1 MAATFT
7 LAFACNKI
15 VRSFCRKD
23 WTNFF
28 EDDPSD
34 DEDMDCVPWCDAY
47 RTLQLAGELEYT
59 KGPTDPDLSANVVMG
74 KLCRGEYADNLSLAR
89 DLGVVINNAESYTLR
104 TIENVHVPKVTRTFK
119 LLRTGINTQV
129 KMISQ
134 TVLRRLATAA
144 DEVAVAEA
152 EAEAEAEAVQAYTQ
166 MKIGVRVSADQ
177 DEGKVREAERTLIQ
191 LHNA

>member
-1 MAATFT
+1 M
-7 LAFACNKI
+7 C
-15 VRSFCRKD
+15 
-23 WTNFF
+23 
-28 EDDPSD
+28 
-34 DEDMDCVPWCDAY
+34 
-47 RTLQLAGELEYT
+47 T
-59 KGPTDPDLSANVVMG
+59 KGPTDPALSANVVMG

-89 DLGVVINNAESYTLR
+89 DLGVVINNAESCTLR

-119 LLRTGINTQV
+119 LLRTDINTQV
-129 KMISQ
+129 KTISQ

-152 EAEAEAEAVQAYTQ
+152 EAEAVAVQAYTQ